1 MPSELFDIVTR
12 FGERADRVTHVEDLP
27 ARPGHTVDWPAW
39 LHPPVRD
46 AFVSAGIEVPYAHQ
60 VEAADHAHAGRNVII
75 ATGTASG

>member
-46 AFVSAGIEVPYAHQ
+46 AFVSA
-60 VEAADHAHAGRNVII
+60 
-75 ATGTASG
+75 